1 MLNYV
6 NRFKGRETRTM
17 DVTAPMLILTLV
29 WGVAIGCIYI
39 LLATGLNLI
48 FGVMK
53 LVNFAHGQLL
63 MISAFLTWVI
73 SVSLGLNAYVAI
85 GVSIVVVAILG
96 VAVERLTF
104 RRVLGT
110 DKLNEIFVSLGLI
123 YIFENF
129 AMLIWGPQPKQIVS
143 PFNGLSFS
151 LPGISITFDRVIA
164 VFVVIATLAAFGF
177 LIKKTK
183 IGLAMR
189 ATSQRNTTAM
199 LMGINVEKVY
209 MITFAIG
216 AALAAVAG
224 GLYGVIFSFDYQVG
238 AMPTIIAFAIII
250 MGGLGSI
257 KGAIVGGLLYGIA
270 EQLATLFLGGIWGSA
285 IAFALLIVVLVIR
298 PNGIFGAKGD

>member
-1 MLNYV
+1 
-6 NRFKGRETRTM
+6 M
-17 DVTAPMLILTLV
+17 DITAPTIILTLV
-29 WGVAIGCIYI
+29 WGVAIGCVYI

-63 MISAFLTWVI
+63 MIGAFLTWTI
-73 SVSLGLNAYVAI
+73 SVASGLNAYLAI
-85 GVSIVVVAILG
+85 IVSMVVVAFLG
-96 VAVERLTF
+96 IGVERLTF

-123 YIFENF
+123 YIFENA
-129 AMLIWGPQPKQIVS
+129 AMLIWGAQPKQIVS
-143 PFNGLSFS
+143 PFSGMSFS
-151 LPGISITFDRVIA
+151 LPGVSITYDRVIA
-164 VFVVIATLAAFGF
+164 VFVVVATLVVFGL

-199 LMGINVEKVY
+199 LMGINVEKIY

-285 IAFALLIVVLVIR
+285 VAFALLIVVLVIR
-298 PNGIFGAKGD
+298 PNGIFGEKGE

>member
-1 MLNYV
+1 
-6 NRFKGRETRTM
+6 M
-17 DVTAPMLILTLV
+17 DITATTIILTLV
-29 WGVAIGCIYI
+29 WGVAIGCVYI

-85 GVSIVVVAILG
+85 GVSMIVVAFLG
-96 VAVERLTF
+96 IGVERLTF

-123 YIFENF
+123 YIFENV
-129 AMLIWGPQPKQIVS
+129 AMLLWGPHPKQIVS
-143 PFNGLSFS
+143 PFSGMSFTF
-151 LPGISITFDRVIA
+151 PGISITYDRVIA
-164 VFVVIATLAAFGF
+164 VLLVITTLLVFG
-177 LIKKTK
+177 LLMKKTK

-189 ATSQRNTTAM
+189 ATSQRSTTAM
-199 LMGINVEKVY
+199 LMGINVEKIY
-209 MITFAIG
+209 IITFAIG
-216 AALAAVAG
+216 AALAALAG

-298 PNGIFGAKGD
+298 PNGIFGKKGDER

>member
-1 MLNYV
+1 
-6 NRFKGRETRTM
+6 M
-17 DVTAPMLILTLV
+17 DITAPTIILTLV
-29 WGVAIGCIYI
+29 WGVAIGCVYI

-63 MISAFLTWVI
+63 MISAFLTWAI
-73 SVSLGLNAYVAI
+73 SVASGMNAYVAI
-85 GVSIVVVAILG
+85 VISMIVVAFLG
-96 VAVERLTF
+96 VGVERLTF

-123 YIFENF
+123 YIFENA
-129 AMLIWGPQPKQIVS
+129 AMLIWGASPKQIVS
-143 PFNGLSFS
+143 PFNNLSFT
-151 LPGISITFDRVIA
+151 LPGISITYDRVIA
-164 VFVVIATLAAFGF
+164 VFVVVATLVAFGL

-199 LMGINVEKVY
+199 LMGINVEKIY

-224 GLYGVIFSFDYQVG
+224 GLYGIIFSFDYQVG

-257 KGAIVGGLLYGIA
+257 KGAIVGGLLYGIT
-270 EQLATLFLGGIWGSA
+270 EQLANLFLGGIWGSA

-298 PNGIFGAKGD
+298 PNGIFGEKGE